1 MKNSTNGTLPNLMK
15 FYSLSLKA
23 KSDDDGNKFDI
34 DPNDFRHQNVHP
46 VIDSIPLVIMG
57 ICLLYNVRYEGS

>member
-1 MKNSTNGTLPNLMK
+1 MK